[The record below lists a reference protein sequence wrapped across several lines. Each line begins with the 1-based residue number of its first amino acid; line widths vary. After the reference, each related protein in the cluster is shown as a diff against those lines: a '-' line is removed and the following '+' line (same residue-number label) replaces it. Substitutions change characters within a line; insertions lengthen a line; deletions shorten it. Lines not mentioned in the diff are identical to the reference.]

1 MTQAAP
7 QRSRAERT
15 RTAVLEAAEAI
26 FAEKGFAAT
35 RLEDVADRVGIRR
48 ASIVYYFKDKKELYH
63 AVLAGVFGG
72 LHARID
78 AALARPDPLPARIEA
93 GVAAWVDYV
102 GSRPSIARLILRE
115 VADAAP
121 GHQPALLDHTGPFF
135 ELIRKQVFEREPEQV
150 AKLAKIDPVH
160 LASTIAGATVFFVAA
175 MPSLVPQLELDPISP
190 AHLAAH
196 REEVL
201 RIVRRLLG
209 TRGPRDASAR
219 KRGERELEDADE

>member
-1 MTQAAP
+1 MSQAIP
-7 QRSRAERT
+7 QRTRAERT
-15 RTAVLEAAEAI
+15 RAAVLEAAEAI

-63 AVLAGVFGG
+63 AVLGSVFGG
-72 LHARID
+72 LLAKI
-78 AALARPDPLPARIEA
+78 AEALTRPDPLSERIEA
-93 GVAAWVDYV
+93 GVGAWVDYV
-102 GSRPSIARLILRE
+102 GARPSTARLLLRE

-121 GHQPALLDHTGPFF
+121 GHRPAVLEHTQPFF
-135 ELIRKQVFEREPEQV
+135 ELVRKQVFEREPGET
-150 AKLAKIDPVH
+150 ARLSAIDPVH
-160 LASTIAGATVFFVAA
+160 LASTIAGATVFFIAA
-175 MPSLVPQLELDPISP
+175 MPALVPELELDPVSP

-209 TRGPRDASAR
+209 TRGPRASRAE
-219 KRGERELEDADE
+219 KRGSTDPEDA

>member
-1 MTQAAP
+1 MSQAAR

-15 RTAVLEAAEAI
+15 RAAVLEAAEAI

-63 AVLAGVFGG
+63 AVLASVFGG
-72 LHARID
+72 LLAKID
-78 AALARPDPLPARIEA
+78 AALTRPDPLPARIEA
-93 GVAAWVDYV
+93 GVCAWVDYV
-102 GSRPSIARLILRE
+102 GARPSIARLLLRE

-121 GHQPALLDHTGPFF
+121 GHRPAVLEHTRPFF
-135 ELIRKQVFEREPEQV
+135 ELVRKQVFERGGDESAQLTP
-150 AKLAKIDPVH
+150 IDPVH

-175 MPSLVPQLELDPISP
+175 MPALVPELELDPVSP
-190 AHLAAH
+190 KHLAAH

-209 TRGPRDASAR
+209 TRGPRTLSEKPAKA
-219 KRGERELEDADE
+219 GQEN